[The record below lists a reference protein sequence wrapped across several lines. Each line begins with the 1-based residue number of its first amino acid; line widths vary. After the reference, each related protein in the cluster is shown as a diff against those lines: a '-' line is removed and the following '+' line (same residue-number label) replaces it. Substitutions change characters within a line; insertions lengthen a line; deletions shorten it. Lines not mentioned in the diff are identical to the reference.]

1 MWNVRQGP
9 ERGSKFNL
17 GAQVLRALLE
27 RLGWS
32 QTRLKRELGTEQAI
46 SHWLFGDRCPGL
58 GAAVKIRNV
67 LGLPVDLWL
76 APPASD
82 AEVARIV
89 DGLAI
94 RPRPVQPPAAEA
106 AA

>member
-9 ERGSKFNL
+9 ARGPKFSL

-32 QTRLKRELGTEQAI
+32 QTRLKRELGTGQAI
-46 SHWLFGDRCPGL
+46 SYWLFGDRCPGL
-58 GAAVKIRNV
+58 EAAVEIRNK
-67 LGLPVDLWL
+67 LGIPVDLWL
-76 APPASD
+76 QPPVD
-82 AEVARIV
+82 EAELARVV
-89 DGLAI
+89 DGVRL
-94 RPRPVQPPAAEA
+94 PAPAEA

>member
-9 ERGSKFNL
+9 ERGPKFNL
-17 GAQVLRALLE
+17 GAQVLRALLA

-58 GAAVKIRNV
+58 EAAVKIRNV

-76 APPASD
+76 ESPASD
-82 AEVARIV
+82 AKVSSIV
-89 DGLAI
+89 DGLVS
-94 RPRPVQPPAAEA
+94 RPRPAQPAEVAA
-106 AA
+106 